1 MGSIRY
7 SNSVKTTAPP
17 DPRTRTPKFQPP
29 PLACDAHCH
38 VFGPA
43 LQHKILVDNPAR
55 LYGF

>member
-1 MGSIRY
+1 M
-7 SNSVKTTAPP
+7 NTVKTTAPP
-17 DPRTRTPKFQPP
+17 DPRTRTPKFQLP

-55 LYGF
+55 LYSF